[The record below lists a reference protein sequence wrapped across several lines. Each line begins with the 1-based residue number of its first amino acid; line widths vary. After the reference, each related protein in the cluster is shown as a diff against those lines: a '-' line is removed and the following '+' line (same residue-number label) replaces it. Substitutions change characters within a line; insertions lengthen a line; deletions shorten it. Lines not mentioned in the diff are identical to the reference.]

1 MYQLVTIILSLNHPA
16 TPSTSEDQ
24 KYHLPSMAII
34 INLIPLIPMSP
45 LLSMA
50 IITIFRLPI
59 LMSTLVSMGII
70 IKLALMLGQN

>member
-1 MYQLVTIILSLNHPA
+1 MPTLWATTI
-16 TPSTSEDQ
+16 PSTSEDQ